1 MFRFAFIMSHMS
13 NTNFQSTKVIE
24 LGSCAFRQWRATD
37 SHCRHIHGYQLKA
50 KIWFGCNSLDDRN
63 WVVDFGGLK
72 DLKAILQG
80 YFDHTLTVAADDP
93 ELELLRQLAAKDVV
107 NLRVFDGGVGIEK
120 AAEFVFNLTQEYI
133 TTASSGRCWV
143 NAVEVFEH
151 ADNSAVYSNQL
162 VFGNMLL
169 SDATQVTQAVI
180 TPLTNET
187 DTLSQ
192 ANFVSP
198 LQPPQSTDRSA
209 HVGPNTSSGKGDWFA
224 GTSWG
229 NK

>member
-1 MFRFAFIMSHMS
+1 MS

-50 KIWFGCNSLDDRN
+50 KIWFGCNTLDDRN

-72 DLKAILQG
+72 DLKVILHE
-80 YFDHTLTVAADDP
+80 YFDHTLAVAADDP
-93 ELELLRQLAAKDVV
+93 ELELFKQLAAKDVV
-107 NLRVFDGGVGIEK
+107 NLRVFEGGVGIEK
-120 AAEFVFNLTQEYI
+120 TAEFVFILTQEYI
-133 TTASSGRCWV
+133 KAASSGRCWV

-151 ADNSAVYSNQL
+151 AENSAVYTNPL
-162 VFGNMLL
+162 VVGNIVIPN
-169 SDATQVTQAVI
+169 AVPVTEPVV
-180 TPLTNET
+180 TPPANET
-187 DTLSQ
+187 VTVNQSE
-192 ANFVSP
+192 FVSS
-198 LQPPQSTDRSA
+198 LQQTPPINRAA
-209 HVGPNTSSGKGDWFA
+209 HVGANTSSGKGDWFT

>member
-1 MFRFAFIMSHMS
+1 MS

-50 KIWFGCNSLDDRN
+50 KIWFGCNTLDDRN

-72 DLKAILQG
+72 DLKVILHE

-93 ELELLRQLAAKDVV
+93 ALELFKELATGDVI
-107 NLRVFDGGVGIEK
+107 NLRVFEGGVGIEK
-120 AAEFVFNLTQEYI
+120 TAEFVFNLTQEYI
-133 TTASSGRCWV
+133 KAASSGRCWV

-151 ADNSAVYSNQL
+151 ADNSAVYTNPL
-162 VFGNMLL
+162 VVGNIVIPNAV
-169 SDATQVTQAVI
+169 SVTEPVVT
-180 TPLTNET
+180 TPANET
-187 DTLSQ
+187 VTVNQSE
-192 ANFVSP
+192 FVSS
-198 LQPPQSTDRSA
+198 LQQTPPINRAA
-209 HVGPNTSSGKGDWFA
+209 HVGANTSSGKGDWFA

>member
-1 MFRFAFIMSHMS
+1 MSLMS

-50 KIWFGCNSLDDRN
+50 KIWFGCKTLDDRN

-72 DLKAILQG
+72 DLKAELQG
-80 YFDHTLTVAADDP
+80 WFDHTLTVAADDP
-93 ELELLRQLAAKDVV
+93 ALELFKELATGDVI
-107 NLRVFDGGVGIEK
+107 NLRVFEGGVGIEK
-120 AAEFVFNLTQEYI
+120 TAEFVFKLTQDFI
-133 TTASSGRCWV
+133 TAASSGRCWV

-151 ADNSAVYSNQL
+151 ADNSAVYSNPL
-162 VFGNMLL
+162 VLGNTLL
-169 SDATQVTQAVI
+169 TTAPQEPGVVIAT
-180 TPLTNET
+180 LTNET
-187 DTLSQ
+187 STLSQ

-198 LQPPQSTDRSA
+198 LQTPQSTDRAA

>member
-1 MFRFAFIMSHMS
+1 MS

-93 ELELLRQLAAKDVV
+93 ALELFKELATGDVI
-107 NLRVFDGGVGIEK
+107 NLRVFEGGVGIEK
-120 AAEFVFNLTQEYI
+120 TAEFVFNLTQEYI
-133 TTASSGRCWV
+133 KAASSGRCWV

-151 ADNSAVYSNQL
+151 ADNSAVYTNPL
-162 VFGNMLL
+162 VVGNIVIPN
-169 SDATQVTQAVI
+169 AVPVTEPVVT
-180 TPLTNET
+180 TPANET
-187 DTLSQ
+187 VTVNQSE
-192 ANFVSP
+192 FVSS
-198 LQPPQSTDRSA
+198 LQQTPPINRAA
-209 HVGPNTSSGKGDWFA
+209 HVGANTSSGKGDWFA

>member
-1 MFRFAFIMSHMS
+1 MS

-50 KIWFGCNSLDDRN
+50 KIWFGCNTLDDRN

-72 DLKAILQG
+72 DLKVILQG

-93 ELELLRQLAAKDVV
+93 ELELFKQLAAKDVV
-107 NLRVFDGGVGIEK
+107 NLRVFEGGVGIEK
-120 AAEFVFNLTQEYI
+120 TAEFVFILTQKYI
-133 TTASSGRCWV
+133 KAASSGRCWV

-151 ADNSAVYSNQL
+151 AENSAVYTNPL
-162 VFGNMLL
+162 VVGNIVIPN
-169 SDATQVTQAVI
+169 AVPVTEPVI
-180 TPLTNET
+180 TPPANET
-187 DTLSQ
+187 VTVNQSE
-192 ANFVSP
+192 FVSS
-198 LQPPQSTDRSA
+198 LQQTPPINRAA
-209 HVGPNTSSGKGDWFA
+209 HVGANTSSGKGDWFA

>member
-1 MFRFAFIMSHMS
+1 MS

-50 KIWFGCNSLDDRN
+50 KIWFGCNTLDDRN

-72 DLKAILQG
+72 DLKVILQG

-93 ELELLRQLAAKDVV
+93 ELELFKQLAAKDVV
-107 NLRVFDGGVGIEK
+107 NLRVFEGGVGIEK
-120 AAEFVFNLTQEYI
+120 TAEFVFILTQKYI
-133 TTASSGRCWV
+133 KAASSGRCWV

-151 ADNSAVYSNQL
+151 AENSAVYTNPL
-162 VFGNMLL
+162 VVGNIVIPN
-169 SDATQVTQAVI
+169 AVPVTEPVV
-180 TPLTNET
+180 TPPANET
-187 DTLSQ
+187 VTVNQSE
-192 ANFVSP
+192 FVSS
-198 LQPPQSTDRSA
+198 LQQTPPINRAA
-209 HVGPNTSSGKGDWFA
+209 HVGANTSSGKGDWFA

>member
-1 MFRFAFIMSHMS
+1 MS

-93 ELELLRQLAAKDVV
+93 ALELFKELATGDVI
-107 NLRVFDGGVGIEK
+107 NLRVFEGGVGIEK
-120 AAEFVFNLTQEYI
+120 TAEFVFNLTQEYI
-133 TTASSGRCWV
+133 KAASSGRCWV

-151 ADNSAVYSNQL
+151 ADNSAVYTNPL
-162 VFGNMLL
+162 VVGNIVIPNAV
-169 SDATQVTQAVI
+169 SVTEPVVT
-180 TPLTNET
+180 TPANET
-187 DTLSQ
+187 VTVNQSE
-192 ANFVSP
+192 FVSS
-198 LQPPQSTDRSA
+198 LQQTPPINRAA
-209 HVGPNTSSGKGDWFA
+209 HVGANTSSGKGDWFA

>member
-1 MFRFAFIMSHMS
+1 MS

-50 KIWFGCNSLDDRN
+50 KIWFGCNTLDDRN

-93 ELELLRQLAAKDVV
+93 ALELFKELATGDVI
-107 NLRVFDGGVGIEK
+107 NLRVFEGGVGIEK
-120 AAEFVFNLTQEYI
+120 TAEFVFNLTQEYI
-133 TTASSGRCWV
+133 KAASSGRCWV

-151 ADNSAVYSNQL
+151 ADNSAVYTNPL
-162 VFGNMLL
+162 VVENIVIPN
-169 SDATQVTQAVI
+169 AVPVTEPVVT
-180 TPLTNET
+180 TPANET
-187 DTLSQ
+187 VTVNQSE
-192 ANFVSP
+192 FVSS
-198 LQPPQSTDRSA
+198 LQQTPPINRAA
-209 HVGPNTSSGKGDWFA
+209 HVGANTSSGKGDWFA

>member
-1 MFRFAFIMSHMS
+1 MS

-50 KIWFGCNSLDDRN
+50 KIWFGCNTLDDRN

-72 DLKAILQG
+72 DLKVILHE

-93 ELELLRQLAAKDVV
+93 ALELFKELATGDVI
-107 NLRVFDGGVGIEK
+107 NLRVFEGGVGIEK
-120 AAEFVFNLTQEYI
+120 TAEFVFNLTQEYI
-133 TTASSGRCWV
+133 KAASSGRCWV

-151 ADNSAVYSNQL
+151 ADNSAVYTNPL
-162 VFGNMLL
+162 VVENIVIPN
-169 SDATQVTQAVI
+169 AVPVTEPVVT
-180 TPLTNET
+180 TPANET
-187 DTLSQ
+187 VTVNQSE
-192 ANFVSP
+192 FVSS
-198 LQPPQSTDRSA
+198 LQQTPPINRAA
-209 HVGPNTSSGKGDWFA
+209 HVGANTSSGKGDWFA

>member
-1 MFRFAFIMSHMS
+1 MS

-50 KIWFGCNSLDDRN
+50 KIWFGCNTLDDRN

-93 ELELLRQLAAKDVV
+93 ALELFKELATGDVI
-107 NLRVFDGGVGIEK
+107 NLRVFEGGVGIEK
-120 AAEFVFNLTQEYI
+120 TAEFVFNLTQEYI
-133 TTASSGRCWV
+133 KAASSGRCWV

-151 ADNSAVYSNQL
+151 ADNSAVYTNPL
-162 VFGNMLL
+162 VVGNIVIPNAV
-169 SDATQVTQAVI
+169 SVTEPVVT
-180 TPLTNET
+180 TPANET
-187 DTLSQ
+187 VTVNQSE
-192 ANFVSP
+192 FVSS
-198 LQPPQSTDRSA
+198 LQQTPPINRAA
-209 HVGPNTSSGKGDWFA
+209 HVGANTSSGKGDWFA

>member
-1 MFRFAFIMSHMS
+1 MSLMS

-50 KIWFGCNSLDDRN
+50 KIWFGCKTLDDRN

-72 DLKAILQG
+72 DLKAELQG
-80 YFDHTLTVAADDP
+80 WFDHTLTVAADDP

-107 NLRVFDGGVGIEK
+107 NLRVFEGGVGIEK
-120 AAEFVFNLTQEYI
+120 TAEFVFKLTQDFI
-133 TTASSGRCWV
+133 TAASSGRCWV

-151 ADNSAVYSNQL
+151 ADNSAVYSNPL
-162 VFGNMLL
+162 VLGNTLL
-169 SDATQVTQAVI
+169 SNAPQEPGVVIAT
-180 TPLTNET
+180 LTNET
-187 DTLSQ
+187 NTLSQ
-192 ANFVSP
+192 ADFVSP
-198 LQPPQSTDRSA
+198 LQPQQSTDRAA

-229 NK
+229 A

>member
-1 MFRFAFIMSHMS
+1 MS

-50 KIWFGCNSLDDRN
+50 KIWFGCNTLDDRN

-80 YFDHTLTVAADDP
+80 YFDHTLTVAVDDP
-93 ELELLRQLAAKDVV
+93 ELELFKQLAAKDVV
-107 NLRVFDGGVGIEK
+107 NLRVFEGGVGIEK
-120 AAEFVFNLTQEYI
+120 TAEFVFILTQEYI
-133 TTASSGRCWV
+133 KAASSGRCWV

-151 ADNSAVYSNQL
+151 AENSAVYTNPL
-162 VFGNMLL
+162 VVENIVIPN
-169 SDATQVTQAVI
+169 AVPVTEPVVT
-180 TPLTNET
+180 TPANET
-187 DTLSQ
+187 VTVNQSE
-192 ANFVSP
+192 FVSS
-198 LQPPQSTDRSA
+198 LQQTPPINRAA
-209 HVGPNTSSGKGDWFA
+209 HVGANTSSGKGDWFA

>member
-1 MFRFAFIMSHMS
+1 MS

-50 KIWFGCNSLDDRN
+50 KIWFGCNTLDDRN

-93 ELELLRQLAAKDVV
+93 ALELFKELATGDVI
-107 NLRVFDGGVGIEK
+107 NLRVFEGGVGIEK
-120 AAEFVFNLTQEYI
+120 TAEFVFNLTQEYI
-133 TTASSGRCWV
+133 KAASSGRFWV

-151 ADNSAVYSNQL
+151 ADNSAVYTNPL
-162 VFGNMLL
+162 VVGNIVIPNAV
-169 SDATQVTQAVI
+169 SVTEPVVT
-180 TPLTNET
+180 TPANET
-187 DTLSQ
+187 VTVNQSE
-192 ANFVSP
+192 FVSS
-198 LQPPQSTDRSA
+198 LQQTPPINRAA
-209 HVGPNTSSGKGDWFA
+209 HVGANTSSGKGDWFA

>member
-1 MFRFAFIMSHMS
+1 MS

-50 KIWFGCNSLDDRN
+50 KIWFGCNTLDDRN

-72 DLKAILQG
+72 DLKVILQG

-93 ELELLRQLAAKDVV
+93 ALELFKELATGDVI
-107 NLRVFDGGVGIEK
+107 NLRVFEGGVGIEK
-120 AAEFVFNLTQEYI
+120 TAEFVFNLTQEYI
-133 TTASSGRCWV
+133 KAASSGRCWV

-151 ADNSAVYSNQL
+151 ADNSAVYTNPL
-162 VFGNMLL
+162 VVGNIVIPNAV
-169 SDATQVTQAVI
+169 SVTEPVVT
-180 TPLTNET
+180 TPANET
-187 DTLSQ
+187 VTVNQSE
-192 ANFVSP
+192 FVSS
-198 LQPPQSTDRSA
+198 LQQTPPINRAA
-209 HVGPNTSSGKGDWFA
+209 HVGANTSSGKGDWFA

>member
-1 MFRFAFIMSHMS
+1 MS

-50 KIWFGCNSLDDRN
+50 KIWFGCNTLDDRN

-80 YFDHTLTVAADDP
+80 YFDHTLTVAVDDP
-93 ELELLRQLAAKDVV
+93 ELELFKQLAAKDVV
-107 NLRVFDGGVGIEK
+107 NLRVFEGGVGIEK
-120 AAEFVFNLTQEYI
+120 TAEFVFILTQEYI
-133 TTASSGRCWV
+133 KAASSGRCWV

-151 ADNSAVYSNQL
+151 AENSAVYTNPL
-162 VFGNMLL
+162 VVGNIVIPNAV
-169 SDATQVTQAVI
+169 SVTEPVVT
-180 TPLTNET
+180 TPANET
-187 DTLSQ
+187 VTVNQSE
-192 ANFVSP
+192 FVSS
-198 LQPPQSTDRSA
+198 LQQTPPINRAA
-209 HVGPNTSSGKGDWFA
+209 HVGANTSSGKGDWFA

>member
-1 MFRFAFIMSHMS
+1 MS

-93 ELELLRQLAAKDVV
+93 ALELFKELATGDVI
-107 NLRVFDGGVGIEK
+107 NLRVFEGGVGIEK
-120 AAEFVFNLTQEYI
+120 TAEFVFNLTQEYI
-133 TTASSGRCWV
+133 KAASSGRCWV

-151 ADNSAVYSNQL
+151 ADNSAVYTNPL
-162 VFGNMLL
+162 VVENIVIPNAV
-169 SDATQVTQAVI
+169 SVTEPVVT
-180 TPLTNET
+180 TPANET
-187 DTLSQ
+187 VTVNQSE
-192 ANFVSP
+192 FVSS
-198 LQPPQSTDRSA
+198 LQQTPPINRAA
-209 HVGPNTSSGKGDWFA
+209 HVGANTSSGKGDWFA

>member
-1 MFRFAFIMSHMS
+1 MS

-50 KIWFGCNSLDDRN
+50 KIWFGCSTLDDRN

-72 DLKAILQG
+72 DLKVILHE
-80 YFDHTLTVAADDP
+80 YFDHTLTVAQDDP
-93 ELELLRQLAAKDVV
+93 ELELFKQLAVKDVV
-107 NLRVFDGGVGIEK
+107 NLRVFEGGVGIEK
-120 AAEFVFNLTQEYI
+120 TAEFVFKLTQNYI
-133 TTASSGRCWV
+133 AAASSGRCWV

-151 ADNSAVYSNQL
+151 AENSAVYTNPL
-162 VFGNMLL
+162 DVGNMML
-169 SDATQVTQAVI
+169 STTTPTTTPTTEHPPIDNNI
-180 TPLTNET
+180 TVKQPE
-187 DTLSQ
+187 
-192 ANFVSP
+192 FVSS
-198 LQPPQSTDRSA
+198 LQQTPPINRAA
-209 HVGPNTSSGKGDWFA
+209 HVGANTSSGKGDWFS

>member
-1 MFRFAFIMSHMS
+1 MS

-50 KIWFGCNSLDDRN
+50 KIWFGCNTLDDRN

-93 ELELLRQLAAKDVV
+93 ALELFKELATGDVI
-107 NLRVFDGGVGIEK
+107 NLRVFEGGVGIEK
-120 AAEFVFNLTQEYI
+120 TAEFVFILTQEYI
-133 TTASSGRCWV
+133 KAASSGRCWV

-151 ADNSAVYSNQL
+151 ADNSAVYTNPL
-162 VFGNMLL
+162 VVGNIVIPNAV
-169 SDATQVTQAVI
+169 SVTEPVVT
-180 TPLTNET
+180 TPANET
-187 DTLSQ
+187 VTVNQSE
-192 ANFVSP
+192 FVSS
-198 LQPPQSTDRSA
+198 LQQTPPINRAA
-209 HVGPNTSSGKGDWFA
+209 HVGANTSSGKGDWFA

>member
-1 MFRFAFIMSHMS
+1 MS

-50 KIWFGCNSLDDRN
+50 KIWFGCKTLDDRN

-72 DLKAILQG
+72 DLKATLQG

-93 ELELLRQLAAKDVV
+93 ALELFKQLATGDVV
-107 NLRVFDGGVGIEK
+107 NLRVFEGGVGIEK
-120 AAEFVFNLTQEYI
+120 TAEFVFKLTQDFI
-133 TTASSGRCWV
+133 TAASSGRCWV

-151 ADNSAVYSNQL
+151 ADNSVVYSNPL
-162 VFGNMLL
+162 VLGNTLL
-169 SDATQVTQAVI
+169 SNASQETGVVI
-180 TPLTNET
+180 APLTNET
-187 DTLSQ
+187 NTLSE

-198 LQPPQSTDRSA
+198 LQTPPMTNSRGA
-209 HVGPNTSSGKGDWFA
+209 HVGSNTSSGKGDWFA
-224 GTSWG
+224 GTSWS